1 MHKNKLQ
8 RIVYSE
14 ALPEYTEKASRVFKK
29 SGNIEQK
36 FYEKES
42 LRLQYELVKLQK
54 WVIDNNQ
61 RLLVI
66 FEGMDTAGKSST
78 IKEFNN
84 YLNPREARSVALPK
98 PNSKELGQW
107 YFQRHLKQIPNAGE
121 IVFFDRSWYNR
132 AGIEQVF
139 GFCTQEQHEH
149 FYKQVNGVEEML
161 VDDGVLFFKFY
172 LNISYETQANRIKD
186 REENPL
192 KSWKLS
198 ALDYKSHE
206 AYPQYEILRD
216 KMFELSGTA
225 HAPWCE
231 LDANDKK
238 RARLNAV
245 RYLLSN
251 IEYDG
256 KDEDIIFGVDKK
268 IVKLHHEGSYY
279 GKCNHMA

>member
-1 MHKNKLQ
+1 MANQK
-8 RIVYSE
+8 IVYTKMI
-14 ALPEYTEKASRVFKK
+14 PEYKEKPSKVFKK
-29 SGNIEQK
+29 NGNIERD

-42 LRLQYELVKLQK
+42 LKLQYELVKLQK
-54 WVIDNNQ
+54 WVIDNDK

-78 IKEFNN
+78 IKEFNS

-132 AGIEQVF
+132 AGIEQIF
-139 GFCTQEQHEH
+139 GFCTQDQHDL

-161 VDDGVLFFKFY
+161 VDDGVMLFKFY
-172 LNISYETQANRIKD
+172 LNISKETQENRIKD
-186 REENPL
+186 RENDPL

-198 ALDYKSHE
+198 KLDYKSMKKYSE
-206 AYPQYEILRD
+206 YEVLRD
-216 KMFELSGTA
+216 KMFRLSGTKQ
-225 HAPWCE
+225 APWCE

-238 RARLNAV
+238 RARINAV
-245 RYLLSN
+245 RYMLSN
-251 IEYDG
+251 IDYDG
-256 KDEDIIFGVDKK
+256 KDEMVITGVDKK
-268 IVKLHHEGSYY
+268 IVSFYS
-279 GKCNHMA
+279 

>member
-1 MHKNKLQ
+1 MTKEQH
-8 RIVYSE
+8 IVYTE
-14 ALPEYTEKASRVFKK
+14 ELAEYKVKSTKVFEDNGKLKK
-29 SGNIEQK
+29 K
-36 FYEKES
+36 FYKKES
-42 LRLQYELVKLQK
+42 LKLQYELVKLQK
-54 WVIDNNQ
+54 WVIDNNK

-66 FEGMDTAGKSST
+66 FEGMDSAGKSSS

-139 GFCTQEQHEH
+139 GFCTQEQHDH
-149 FYKQVNGVEEML
+149 FYRQVNGVEEML
-161 VDDGVLFFKFY
+161 VDDSILFFKFY
-172 LNISYETQANRIKD
+172 LNISKKTQKNRIKN
-186 REENPL
+186 RENDPL

-198 ALDYKSHE
+198 DLDYKSLD
-206 AYPQYEILRD
+206 AYAQYEALRD
-216 KMFELSGTA
+216 KMFTISGTE

-238 RARLNAV
+238 RARINAI
-245 RYLLSN
+245 RYLLLN
-251 IEYDG
+251 IDYEG
-256 KDEDIIFGVDKK
+256 KNESLVTGVDKK
-268 IVKLHHEGSYY
+268 IVKLHNEGKYY

>member
-1 MHKNKLQ
+1 MQK
-8 RIVYSE
+8 IVYTE
-14 ALPEYTEKASRVFKK
+14 NLAEYKKKPSKVFKK
-29 SGNIEQK
+29 NGNIK
-36 FYEKES
+36 RDFYEKES
-42 LRLQYELVKLQK
+42 FKLQHELVKLQK
-54 WVIDNNQ
+54 WVIDNEK

-78 IKEFNN
+78 IKEFNA

-139 GFCTQEQHEH
+139 GFCTQAQHEH
-149 FYKQVNGVEEML
+149 FYRQVNGVEEML
-161 VDDGVLFFKFY
+161 VDDGILFFKFY
-172 LNISYETQANRIKD
+172 LNISKETQQNRIKD
-186 REENPL
+186 RETNPL

-198 ALDYKSHE
+198 ELDYKSMAKYHE
-206 AYPQYEILRD
+206 YEVLRD
-216 KMFELSGTA
+216 KMFNISGTP

-245 RYLLSN
+245 RYLLAN
-251 IEYDG
+251 IDYEG
-256 KDEDIIFGVDKK
+256 KDTSVITGADKR
-268 IVKLHHEGSYY
+268 IVTLHS
-279 GKCNHMA
+279 

>member
-1 MHKNKLQ
+1 MHNQKIIYTKK
-8 RIVYSE
+8 
-14 ALPEYTEKASRVFKK
+14 LPEYREKASKVFKK
-29 SGNIEQK
+29 SGNIEND

-42 LRLQYELVKLQK
+42 LKLQHELVKLQK
-54 WVIDNNQ
+54 WIIDNEK

-132 AGIEQVF
+132 AGIEHIF
-139 GFCTQEQHEH
+139 DFCTQKQHEH

-161 VDDGVLFFKFY
+161 IDDGVLFFKFY
-172 LNISYETQANRIKD
+172 LNISQKTQKNRIKD
-186 REENPL
+186 RENNPL

-198 ALDYKSHE
+198 KLDYKSMAKYPEYE
-206 AYPQYEILRD
+206 ALRD
-216 KMFELSGTA
+216 KMFHISGTN

-238 RARLNAV
+238 RARINAV
-245 RYLLSN
+245 RYMLSN

-256 KDEDIIFGVDKK
+256 KDERVISGVDKK
-268 IVKLHHEGSYY
+268 IVKLHNKGKYN

>member
-1 MHKNKLQ
+1 MQK
-8 RIVYSE
+8 IVYTK
-14 ALPEYTEKASRVFKK
+14 ALAEYREKPSKVFRK
-29 SGNIEQK
+29 SGKIEND
-36 FYEKES
+36 FYKDES
-42 LRLQYELVKLQK
+42 LKLQYELVKLQK
-54 WVIDNNQ
+54 WVIDNDK

-78 IKEFNN
+78 IKEFNA

-139 GFCTQEQHEH
+139 GFCTQAQHDH

-161 VDDGVLFFKFY
+161 VDDGILFFKFY
-172 LNISYETQANRIKD
+172 LNISKETQEDRIKD
-186 REENPL
+186 REDDPL

-198 ALDYKSHE
+198 ELDYKSMAKYAE
-206 AYPQYEILRD
+206 YEVLRD
-216 KMFELSGTA
+216 KMFRISGTQD
-225 HAPWCE
+225 APWCE

-245 RYLLSN
+245 RYLLLN
-251 IEYDG
+251 IDYEG
-256 KDEDIIFGVDKK
+256 KDESVITGVDEV
-268 IVKLHHEGSYY
+268 IVKLHNKGTYN
-279 GKCNHMA
+279 GKCNHLA